1 MENTGILDHTHSAS
15 DQAPA
20 QLQGLI
26 FDLDGVI
33 VDTAHFHFLAWQRL
47 GADLGVEIGPEEN
60 ESLKGLS
67 RKDSLQVILDLGNV
81 EMEESEKER
90 QAARKN
96 EWYKE
101 YITSLN
107 PGDILPG
114 VMDFIH
120 ACRAEGLK
128 LGIGSSSK
136 NAKTILKYI
145 GLSDFFDAVAD
156 GTDISKGKPDPEIFL
171 TAASRL
177 GLEPHAC
184 MVLED
189 AESGVEAAHRAGMK
203 CIGYGTPAKLQKADL
218 LLDSFNGFGPAEARE
233 LFKK

>member
-1 MENTGILDHTHSAS
+1 MEHTTSPSATS
-15 DQAPA
+15 QA
-20 QLQGLI
+20 QLEGLI

-47 GADLGVEIGPEEN
+47 GTDLGVTLTQNEN

-67 RKDSLQVILDLGNV
+67 RKDSLQVILDLGGI

-96 EWYKE
+96 DWYKE
-101 YITSLN
+101 YITSLSAD
-107 PGDILPG
+107 DILPG

-120 ACRAEGLK
+120 ACRKSGLK

-136 NAKTILKYI
+136 NAKTILQYI

-156 GTDISKGKPDPEIFL
+156 GTDIQNGKPDPEIFL

-177 GLEPHAC
+177 GIEASRC
-184 MVLED
+184 IVLED

-203 CIGYGTPAKLQKADL
+203 CIGYGTPEKLQKADL
-218 LLDSFNGFGPAEARE
+218 LLDSFEGFGPQNVHE
-233 LFKK
+233 LFNKELA